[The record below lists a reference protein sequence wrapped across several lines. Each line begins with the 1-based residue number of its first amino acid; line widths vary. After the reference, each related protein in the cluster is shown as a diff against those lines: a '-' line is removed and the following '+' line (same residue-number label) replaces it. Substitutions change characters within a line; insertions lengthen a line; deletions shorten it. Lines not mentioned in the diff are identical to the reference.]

1 MICDTLRRPG
11 VKVTGVFLHNISGK
25 LGVILSTS
33 NGRRL
38 VASLMLHL
46 TDLQLSIGKIEEVF
60 GIDMI

>member
-1 MICDTLRRPG
+1 MR
-11 VKVTGVFLHNISGK
+11 VTGVFLHNISGK
-25 LGVILSTS
+25 LGVILSS
-33 NGRRL
+33 SHGRRL